1 MKSRKGIKYTGEVN
15 SARLKRSQARKS
27 HKEAIEDGSFDENLP
42 LPLVPPG
49 PAHIFETMS

>member
-42 LPLVPPG
+42 LPLVALPKCHALP
-49 PAHIFETMS
+49 E